1 MINCGVELLGAA
13 CRGATQG
20 YELDIALFNIFY
32 VVGMGG
38 GGQGG
43 EQQIGFLCGLR
54 YSKVDK

>member
-32 VVGMGG
+32 IVGMGG

-43 EQQIGFLCGLR
+43 E
-54 YSKVDK
+54 